1 MKQFL
6 SDVIL
11 GMALIACQQKKYGAF
26 IVSGKIQNSPSN
38 KILLEALPFG
48 AQQPVVVD
56 STTLASNG
64 NFELRGTASAEGLY
78 LLAIDNGPQILFI
91 NDSKDIKVEMD
102 AHNYKSYTTKG
113 SAASTALHQF
123 LEAYINKFGPLA
135 DAYLQADSLQN
146 TPHPDSA
153 LLASINLRKE
163 TLLNNFNNFLAQTI
177 KESNTAAFT
186 YYVIGKAFKT
196 MQPDAIKQLVDIS
209 ATKFK
214 DNAGIQRLQEII
226 NAQLASDPKVALLNK
241 PAPNFTLA
249 DTSGKM
255 VSLNNFKGQY
265 VLVDFW
271 ASWCSPCRHENPNV
285 VAAYNK
291 FKDKNFTILGVSLDN
306 DKSAWLKAIHDDKL
320 TWTQVSDLKQWQS
333 SVVDLYKISGIP
345 FNVLVNPQGIIIGVE
360 LRGEELQNKLAEVL
374 K

>member
-1 MKQFL
+1 
-6 SDVIL
+6 
-11 GMALIACQQKKYGAF
+11 
-26 IVSGKIQNSPSN
+26 
-38 KILLEALPFG
+38 
-48 AQQPVVVD
+48 
-56 STTLASNG
+56 
-64 NFELRGTASAEGLY
+64 
-78 LLAIDNGPQILFI
+78 
-91 NDSKDIKVEMD
+91 
-102 AHNYKSYTTKG
+102 
-113 SAASTALHQF
+113 
-123 LEAYINKFGPLA
+123 
-135 DAYLQADSLQN
+135 LQN

-153 LLASINLRKE
+153 LLASNNLRKE

-255 VSLNNFKGQY
+255 VSLNNFNGHY

-285 VAAYNK
+285 VASYNK

-306 DKSAWLKAIHDDKL
+306 DKSEWLKATHDDKL

-333 SVVDLYKISGIP
+333 SVVDFYKISGIP
-345 FNVLVNPQGIIIGVE
+345 FNVLVNPQGMIIGVE
-360 LRGEELQNKLAEVL
+360 LRGEE
-374 K
+374 